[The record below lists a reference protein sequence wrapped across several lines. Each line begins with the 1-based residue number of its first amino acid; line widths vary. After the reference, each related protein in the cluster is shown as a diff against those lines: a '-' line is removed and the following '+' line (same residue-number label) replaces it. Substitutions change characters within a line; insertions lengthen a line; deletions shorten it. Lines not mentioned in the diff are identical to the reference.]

1 MSPHENHFNHF
12 VDVKRRGDDYD
23 DRKVLK
29 KEERG
34 REKEDVFGCAE
45 DM

>member
-1 MSPHENHFNHF
+1 MCPHENHFNHF
-12 VDVKRRGDDYD
+12 VDVKRRGDDY